1 MRPWLHDRMGY
12 EYRWVTARRGSVRHA
27 QLTSIDRATAAEVDR
42 AAQTLSSTHTR
53 LLAVGEL
60 ACAAITSH
68 ALPRVVEPVVAARAT
83 EACTLCR
90 QVLKQLE
97 QA

>member
-1 MRPWLHDRMGY
+1 MGY

-27 QLTSIDRATAAEVDR
+27 QLTSIDRATAAKVNR
-42 AAQTLSSTHTR
+42 AAQQMSSPHTR
-53 LLAVGEL
+53 PLAVGEL
-60 ACAAITSH
+60 ACAAITAH
-68 ALPRVVEPVVAARAT
+68 ALPRVVEPAVAARAT
-83 EACTLCR
+83 DVCPLCS